1 MAQDQ
6 HEIRSALNIAE
17 AVLSEINESIRDQE
31 GHERL
36 EEISKTLWIGQG
48 WGFISF
54 LGYIYIGPD

>member
-31 GHERL
+31 GQERL
-36 EEISKTLWIGQG
+36 KEISKALWIGQG
-48 WGFISF
+48 
-54 LGYIYIGPD
+54 